1 MNEEEM
7 RYRVSAVVTSTL
19 QIVVQARSVEEA
31 EAFSDAIDFDKW
43 SVLSTEYE
51 TVDVSKD
58 FFESKNKVEQD
69 VEVTTSNQGPTLKI
83 VKGQVLVMENNLAQ
97 KITAFAT
104 IIALPFA
111 LGAFLL
117 TWAPAQQFY
126 LSDTRGDGYV
136 PPRNIEKLITNV
148 QDSTVTIF
156 CRPNDP
162 KNKGGF
168 GSGWAIDLEN
178 EQGKRFPTTLIT
190 NHHVIDE
197 CLDGKGKVTVL
208 ALFGKEYQAVI
219 DNWDAEND
227 LASIAAALDVPPLKL
242 SEYEPFPGYWVAA
255 IGSADGYEGYVAFG
269 NVLNGTKLEILITAP
284 LSRGNSGGPLVD
296 NEGNV
301 VGTNTFGQIDE
312 QYNGAM
318 SLNALCVK
326 IMECEEDVFWKA
338 EDQKNRTR

>member
-7 RYRVSAVVTSTL
+7 RYRVTAVVTSTL

-31 EAFSDAIDFDKW
+31 ESFSDAIDFDKW
-43 SVLSTEYE
+43 SVVSTEYV
-51 TVDVSKD
+51 TADVAKD
-58 FFESKNKVEQD
+58 FFERKQKVEQD
-69 VEVTTSNQGPTLKI
+69 TEITTSNQGPTLKLI
-83 VKGQVLVMENNLAQ
+83 KGQVLVMEINLAQ

-104 IIALPFA
+104 ILALPFA
-111 LGAFLL
+111 LGAFVLA
-117 TWAPAQQFY
+117 WAPAQQFY
-126 LSDTRGDGYV
+126 SSDPRVDGYV
-136 PPRNIEKLITNV
+136 QPRNIEKLITKV

-178 EQGKRFPTTLIT
+178 QQGKRFPTTLIT
-190 NHHVIDE
+190 NYHVIDE

-219 DNWDAEND
+219 DNWDEEND
-227 LASIAAALDVPPLKL
+227 LASIASALEVTPLKL

-255 IGSADGYEGYVAFG
+255 IGSADGYEGSVAFG
-269 NVLNGTKLEILITAP
+269 NVLNGTKFEILMTAP
-284 LSRGNSGGPLVD
+284 LSGGNSGGPLVD

-301 VGTNTFGQIDE
+301 VGTNTFGQIGE

-326 IMECEEDVFWKA
+326 IMECEEDVFWKVG
-338 EDQKNRTR
+338 D